1 MCLMLK
7 IDIFKIFDK
16 VSYVYENF
24 VKIFMF
30 FMFEIDLGINIG
42 YFMYFINLR
51 KKFMIDLI

>member
-30 FMFEIDLGINIG
+30 FMFKIDLNINIG
-42 YFMYFINLR
+42 YYMYFINLR
-51 KKFMIDLI
+51 KRFMIDLI

>member
-1 MCLMLK
+1 MCFMLK

-16 VSYVYENF
+16 VSYVYENC

-30 FMFEIDLGINIG
+30 VMFEIDLGINIG
-42 YFMYFINLR
+42 YYMYFINLR

>member
-1 MCLMLK
+1 MRSMLK
-7 IDIFKIFDK
+7 IDTFKTFDK
-16 VSYVYENF
+16 VSHVYENF

-42 YFMYFINLR
+42 YFMYSINSS